1 MILMMANVGLISLLK
16 PSFETYA
23 ASTPATVT
31 ISNNN
36 FNNDTRSSYPFA
48 PSSYTAYVKNQT
60 SSSLSGADK
69 IVSAGVIKL
78 DDEEYTTKFSQ
89 NVDRGTSLDKYV
101 LMIDST
107 EKEDDVEIRHTVN
120 YGYRTSSAFTLSADS
135 KYMISVDVFTAHN
148 ANIGGL
154 YLYNSEDDTVYSS
167 IRNINSYN
175 DWTTYYFFV
184 STNNTESLSLKLGMY
199 LEGAGT
205 ILFDN
210 IGAFQLNDNQY
221 VTQIANLPINR
232 YAEESNADHVISNYV
247 VSGSKLVNSLDTLDT
262 HSFVESN
269 RYESDVDNMD
279 MTSTT
284 NSDGENSFALKIA
297 NTKDSASY
305 VSYSTDDDFIN
316 VEQNKTYRVSV
327 NVKTTNLSGNAN
339 LKLVQT
345 NLEDNETA
353 VDSDIIKITSN
364 TSNNVKNNYTTYSFY
379 IKGHPKKDVSY
390 KLVAGLGDSNTL
402 TTGEF
407 YISNVEIS
415 QVTHSAYANASS
427 TTSKTIDLV
436 TKGSKD
442 YSYANS
448 TTMLANGAFD
458 AIEINDSINAYPAT
472 PSSWTVEAD
481 DTANQVY
488 GVINTQSTAFN
499 TLSNKN
505 TSVLIN
511 PYENKNENVLMMYTE
526 DGAALSYTSSTKSLQ
541 TNSYHRFDID
551 VQTQNSP
558 VKLSLVTTKDS
569 KEIELTAV
577 NVPVTGAKNWQ
588 TVSLYIYTGYQS
600 VDVSLKATLASESY
614 GYAYLDNAKFDSNVA
629 PTADEF
635 NAISSSDFTAK
646 CDMSDFSSS
655 KDLYSHNE
663 NESVKFD
670 IVNLDSDLSN
680 IIYDTEHVNNF
691 ASLDN
696 RNVLMINAYND
707 TNYTLTSNIGF
718 KFEASKYYK
727 VSIKAYTQNIQ
738 ANDSSVDTSL
748 LGAGIKLSG
757 YTDSFTHIISD
768 NVWTTYT
775 FYVYSETETTSY
787 LELSLGNEDAGSK
800 GYVFFGDIEVNADIT
815 ETEYNAKTNSSTV
828 KVLKTEST
836 SEDTNSDTNTD
847 EEPTSNNTWI
857 YLIPSLLTALA
868 IIIAIVGVTLRKV
881 KFKKRTKKTK
891 TAYDRNKTVSKQY
904 YTRKATTLRE
914 EKLREMNK
922 DLEKINNER
931 KKFEDEYKQDLTKL
945 REMKIKRATPAE
957 IAKLEKEMKKNQK
970 LSASLGQTANKINS
984 EIEYAKTEAYLNNL
998 IKRLQRDAEANQL
1011 SNKDNEETK

>member
-1 MILMMANVGLISLLK
+1 
-16 PSFETYA
+16 
-23 ASTPATVT
+23 
-31 ISNNN
+31 
-36 FNNDTRSSYPFA
+36 
-48 PSSYTAYVKNQT
+48 
-60 SSSLSGADK
+60 
-69 IVSAGVIKL
+69 
-78 DDEEYTTKFSQ
+78 
-89 NVDRGTSLDKYV
+89 
-101 LMIDST
+101 
-107 EKEDDVEIRHTVN
+107 
-120 YGYRTSSAFTLSADS
+120 
-135 KYMISVDVFTAHN
+135 
-148 ANIGGL
+148 
-154 YLYNSEDDTVYSS
+154 
-167 IRNINSYN
+167 
-175 DWTTYYFFV
+175 
-184 STNNTESLSLKLGMY
+184 
-199 LEGAGT
+199 
-205 ILFDN
+205 
-210 IGAFQLNDNQY
+210 
-221 VTQIANLPINR
+221 
-232 YAEESNADHVISNYV
+232 
-247 VSGSKLVNSLDTLDT
+247 
-262 HSFVESN
+262 
-269 RYESDVDNMD
+269 
-279 MTSTT
+279 
-284 NSDGENSFALKIA
+284 
-297 NTKDSASY
+297 
-305 VSYSTDDDFIN
+305 
-316 VEQNKTYRVSV
+316 
-327 NVKTTNLSGNAN
+327 
-339 LKLVQT
+339 
-345 NLEDNETA
+345 
-353 VDSDIIKITSN
+353 
-364 TSNNVKNNYTTYSFY
+364 
-379 IKGHPKKDVSY
+379 
-390 KLVAGLGDSNTL
+390 
-402 TTGEF
+402 
-407 YISNVEIS
+407 
-415 QVTHSAYANASS
+415 
-427 TTSKTIDLV
+427 
-436 TKGSKD
+436 
-442 YSYANS
+442 
-448 TTMLANGAFD
+448 
-458 AIEINDSINAYPAT
+458 
-472 PSSWTVEAD
+472 
-481 DTANQVY
+481 
-488 GVINTQSTAFN
+488 
-499 TLSNKN
+499 
-505 TSVLIN
+505 
-511 PYENKNENVLMMYTE
+511 MMYTE